1 MHPAAWAVGGG
12 PHWGLLQI
20 SIPYDPYKA
29 GMVRAGGPDLGNH
42 FFVYFFFGNNFLIA
56 TKKNAVDH
64 RLHFKF
70 KFFIHFLYSHFPL
83 HHPLYLIFIL
93 LISIF
98 NRSCRREVYWRNIN
112 SSYTPWILFLI

>member
-56 TKKNAVDH
+56 TKKMLSITV
-64 RLHFKF
+64 
-70 KFFIHFLYSHFPL
+70 
-83 HHPLYLIFIL
+83 FIL
-93 LISIF
+93 NLSFLSTSCTHTFHSIIH
-98 NRSCRREVYWRNIN
+98 YI
-112 SSYTPWILFLI
+112 